1 MIDVAALI
9 AKVPVNHKQNLNVK
23 NNESKNEFRK
33 IFDRYCSKN
42 DEKHVIKKS
51 SDIDKE
57 SKTDNKNIHTTNG
70 INIEKEKYNGTIN
83 NETNNCSKKEKTD
96 VELKEKDVMEN
107 NAEINELNIPD
118 MILQI
123 LSDLI
128 NYEEFNASSNNIT
141 LDEIL
146 NQLNQNKIENTD
158 LQNRIQTLIQVKEP
172 ILKDDASEAIYML
185 KLMFIDDG
193 FNDANMQELIEL
205 IESYKKL
212 YFSDKEVEIP
222 MKNNNESVYGIK
234 EVDLSKILKSDNGN
248 EAPTDKFDG
257 IKSENKHA
265 SSDTNIEE
273 TVKVFN
279 VGNNGVLVGTY
290 AKDKDTENVINID
303 KEQAIEYF
311 SVAEAEID
319 NRSDYIPI
327 NKDEIFARNQ
337 ILNKEEVF
345 NKILEYT
352 RVLNNGDVKEIRIRL
367 KPESLGKLTIRLI
380 MENGGITAKFITEN
394 YKAKDAIESNFN
406 QLQDTLHEKGV
417 NIQELSVFVGNEGKW
432 QYESQFTT
440 LLSRGKKVAP
450 YGFNMEELEEEL
462 DLYNNP
468 YTISESYLDIRV

>member
-9 AKVPVNHKQNLNVK
+9 AKVPVNHKSNLNVK

-42 DEKHVIKKS
+42 DEKYEIKKCF
-51 SDIDKE
+51 DTDKE
-57 SKTDNKNIHTTNG
+57 NKTDNKNINNTNG
-70 INIEKEKYNGTIN
+70 INIEKEKYKETTS
-83 NETNNCSKKEKTD
+83 NEANNCSKKGKTD
-96 VELKEKDVMEN
+96 IELKEKDVMEKHTEFN
-107 NAEINELNIPD
+107 MPD

-123 LSDLI
+123 LSELI
-128 NYEEFNASSNNIT
+128 NYEEFDASSNNIR

-146 NQLNQNKIENTD
+146 DQLNPNKIGNIELKD
-158 LQNRIQTLIQVKEP
+158 RIQTLIQVMEP
-172 ILKDDASEAIYML
+172 MLKDDASEAINLL
-185 KLMFIDDG
+185 KSMFIDDG
-193 FNDANMQELIEL
+193 SSEANLQELIKL

-212 YFSDKEVEIP
+212 YFSDKEVKIP
-222 MKNNNESVYGIK
+222 VENKNESVYGIK
-234 EVDLSKILKSDNGN
+234 EVNLSKMLKSDKGN

-265 SSDTNIEE
+265 SNDTNIKE
-273 TVKVFN
+273 TIKVFN
-279 VGNNGVLVGTY
+279 VGNNRAIVDTY
-290 AKDKDTENVINID
+290 TKDKDKEDIININ
-303 KEQAIEYF
+303 KEPAIGYF

-319 NRSDYIPI
+319 NKSDYIPI

-440 LLSRGKKVAP
+440 LLNRGKKVAS
-450 YGFNMEELEEEL
+450 YGSSMEEELEKEL

>member
-1 MIDVAALI
+1 
-9 AKVPVNHKQNLNVK
+9 
-23 NNESKNEFRK
+23 
-33 IFDRYCSKN
+33 
-42 DEKHVIKKS
+42 
-51 SDIDKE
+51 
-57 SKTDNKNIHTTNG
+57 
-70 INIEKEKYNGTIN
+70 
-83 NETNNCSKKEKTD
+83 
-96 VELKEKDVMEN
+96 
-107 NAEINELNIPD
+107 

-193 FNDANMQELIEL
+193 FNVANMQELIEL